1 MFMSKINPM
10 NDAKPTRMVM
20 TSCLWLTLFLT
31 LSLTPLLT
39 ACSDDETPAPPQ
51 PTPTNNGA
59 VYIEDEDKLATIY
72 SLRDLEGDKGRLYE
86 MTYTA
91 DYKLDEAL
99 DFQIT
104 STRTLQQFVFMHLF
118 DRQSPKTKSLKL
130 TYDAGCSA
138 FACPDK
144 NTGHYLMGRNFDF
157 GHFRT
162 GTGERIMIPAIVVH
176 TAPKGGKK
184 SVSFVDGQ
192 FIGYE
197 SGFYTAEGNDLSM
210 LVALPYLLLDGI
222 NEDGFAIS
230 VLKLDGNHTWQKDS
244 SKKNIFTTVAMRM
257 LLDRASTVKQAIEM
271 LKEYNMIMDEF
282 KASYHFMMAD
292 ATGDYAIVEYTN
304 PVVADDVYPETME
317 VLQGHDT
324 LRYVTNFYVS
334 PTMANT
340 EHGFNQSDHGK
351 QRYDIMKQS
360 LKEYSYRPTFE
371 QGMELM
377 TKVAQGP
384 ESQLSTGFTQWSEI
398 YDLTKKH
405 VTMSILREW
414 GKRFEFGIE

>member
-1 MFMSKINPM
+1 M
-10 NDAKPTRMVM
+10 NFAKATRM
-20 TSCLWLTLFLT
+20 
-31 LSLTPLLT
+31 LLT
-39 ACSDDETPAPPQ
+39 CGLLFTLLFTLMFAACSDDEAPAPQ
-51 PTPTNNGA
+51 PTPTDNDA
-59 VYIEDEDKLATIY
+59 VYIEDEEKLAMIY

-86 MTYTA
+86 MTYTT

-104 STRTLQQFVFMHLF
+104 STRTLQQFVFTHLF
-118 DRQSPKTKSLKL
+118 DRQSPKTKGLKL

-144 NTGHYLMGRNFDF
+144 STGHYLMGRNFDF
-157 GHFRT
+157 GHFRPVT
-162 GTGERIMIPAIVVH
+162 EERIMIPAIVVH

-192 FIGYE
+192 FVGYE
-197 SGFYTAEGNDLSM
+197 SGFYTADSTDLSM

-230 VLKLDGNHTWQKDS
+230 VLKLDGNHTWQKDPD
-244 SKKNIFTTVAMRM
+244 KKNIFTTVAMRM
-257 LLDRASTVKQAIEM
+257 LLDRASTVKQATKM
-271 LKEYNMIMDEF
+271 LEEYNMVMDEF

-304 PVVADDVYPETME
+304 PVVADEVYPDSME
-317 VLQGHDT
+317 VLTGHDT

-334 PTMANT
+334 PTMKPT
-340 EHGFNQSDHGK
+340 EHGSIISKHGK
-351 QRYDIMKQS
+351 DRYDT
-360 LKEYSYRPTFE
+360 LRTVLRNLNYNTTFE
-371 QGMELM
+371 QGMEALTM
-377 TKVAQGP
+377 VAQGP
-384 ESQLSTGFTQWSEI
+384 ESKLSTGFTQWSEI
-398 YDLTKKH
+398 YNLTKRR

-414 GKRFEFGIE
+414 DKRFEFGIEQ